1 MKSSKLAIPTLLTG
15 MILMGVLGLH
25 AQQTA
30 NVQMAKPEVEIA
42 RGKALALEVKLDKPL
57 PPETSL
63 IVRVRPEGVSQLIVL
78 SSSTPDDPSR
88 TRVTVKTT
96 LPNVVVPGKW
106 RLEDVFIS
114 LPATNIWQPL
124 GRNELTFDVEGKPFP
139 IPAKA
144 EVSVAK

>member
-1 MKSSKLAIPTLLTG
+1 M
-15 MILMGVLGLH
+15 
-25 AQQTA
+25 
-30 NVQMAKPEVEIA
+30 
-42 RGKALALEVKLDKPL
+42 LALEVKLDKPL